1 MLLLKLKSEHDQYRP
16 IPTDASNSSTNP
28 LAPPPYRDDD
38 CDRESA
44 IVLDTSIGRPKRKRS
59 TLGKCCVCCGLNCG
73 YFFLSLG
80 IVILGYLA
88 WSIIKLVWWAATPA
102 PSGLENIPKFSTSL
116 GCLDASHLFTDPE
129 AQGTLNHNS
138 LLYTMDVDS
147 DAGFQL
153 RLFGGAVGT
162 LVLAPSLA
170 SDTDNTTVALH
181 TSIRTNEKGLLSQV
195 KIEKSRTGKSSLG
208 IQTPSSSENEDACMR
223 YDLKLYL
230 PPALRHLTIASQSVV
245 QVKFSDEFTPAF
257 SRLETVIIKL
267 SSISSGGYLSGSL
280 SISGSTSINTG
291 TGDAI
296 TNVKLVTTESSFV
309 ESKLSTKT
317 GSGQSTFVYEN
328 LESKRVQNEHRV
340 FGKGDLRLTY
350 EKARFNG
357 IVDINAQSY
366 SLSGVRK
373 DLESDLRYVGNKEGG
388 DSLKIISDGWVKVN
402 F

>member
-1 MLLLKLKSEHDQYRP
+1 MNHD
-16 IPTDASNSSTNP
+16 
-28 LAPPPYRDDD
+28 
-38 CDRESA
+38 
-44 IVLDTSIGRPKRKRS
+44 
-59 TLGKCCVCCGLNCG
+59 
-73 YFFLSLG
+73 
-80 IVILGYLA
+80 
-88 WSIIKLVWWAATPA
+88 
-102 PSGLENIPKFSTSL
+102 
-116 GCLDASHLFTDPE
+116 
-129 AQGTLNHNS
+129 S
-138 LLYTMDVDS
+138 LLYTMDVDG
-147 DAGFQL
+147 DGGFRL

-170 SDTDNTTVALH
+170 SDADNTTVALH

-195 KIEKSRTGKSSLG
+195 KVEKSRTGKSSLG

-267 SSISSGGYLSGSL
+267 SSISSVNMLLPTADLLSENIELSMKGGYLSGSL

-296 TNVKLVTTESSFV
+296 TNVKLVTAESSFV

-357 IVDINAQSY
+357 IVDVNAQSY